1 MTAPSSL
8 ADCRIVRL
16 NAELFPVSRE
26 EQEACRRHGIEP
38 EPVEAETEAELR
50 EVVAGADAVFAVSV
64 KLPASVIA
72 AMDRCRV
79 ISRMGA
85 GTDRIDVQEA
95 TRRGILVTNV
105 ADFCVEEQADHAMA
119 MLLAIERQFK
129 RMDREMAAGHWTGS
143 REVSGRNHRLP
154 GRTLGLVGFGRSA
167 RAMARRARGFDMRLL
182 ATRRRELDDP
192 ELAELGVEL
201 VSLDELLARS
211 DYVSLHLPL
220 TEATYHLIDA
230 EALQRMKPGAI
241 LINTS
246 RGAIVCEEALV
257 AALDDR
263 RLRGAGLDVF
273 EQINV
278 HDPDEVPPRDSPLIG
293 RDDIVV
299 TPHVA
304 AFSVESRED
313 VTSGSVA
320 NLVDVLEGRWP
331 TSGNIVNTTVV
342 PRWPLE
348 PRSPAG

>member
-1 MTAPSSL
+1 
-8 ADCRIVRL
+8 
-16 NAELFPVSRE
+16 
-26 EQEACRRHGIEP
+26 
-38 EPVEAETEAELR
+38 
-50 EVVAGADAVFAVSV
+50 
-64 KLPASVIA
+64 
-72 AMDRCRV
+72 
-79 ISRMGA
+79 
-85 GTDRIDVQEA
+85 
-95 TRRGILVTNV
+95 
-105 ADFCVEEQADHAMA
+105 
-119 MLLAIERQFK
+119 
-129 RMDREMAAGHWTGS
+129 
-143 REVSGRNHRLP
+143 
-154 GRTLGLVGFGRSA
+154 
-167 RAMARRARGFDMRLL
+167 MRLL

-313 VTSGSVA
+313 VPSGSVA

-331 TSGNIVNTTVV
+331 TSGNIVNAAVV